1 MWSSLIVSKARADMA
16 GELAV
21 PVPEQGLVF
30 RASSGKALA
39 RVRSEVTGGIVEVL
53 DAREQVA
60 VRLRA
65 TPNGGVVELGSP
77 RAPSRP
83 ALFLLGATGDPGY

>member
-1 MWSSLIVSKARADMA
+1 MLSSARAQVA
-16 GELAV
+16 GEIVV
-21 PVPEQGLVF
+21 PVPEHGIVF

-39 RVRSEVTGGIVEVL
+39 RVRSDVTGGIVEVL

-65 TPNGGVVELGSP
+65 TPSGGAVELGSP
-77 RAPSRP
+77 RAASRP
-83 ALFLLGATGDPGY
+83 ALLSIGATGDPGY

>member
-1 MWSSLIVSKARADMA
+1 MLRSARAQVA
-16 GELAV
+16 GEIVV

-30 RASSGKALA
+30 RAGSGKALA
-39 RVRSEVTGGIVEVL
+39 RVRSDVTGGGIVEVL

-65 TPNGGVVELGSP
+65 TPSGGAVELGSS
-77 RAPSRP
+77 RAASRP
-83 ALFLLGATGDPGY
+83 ALLLLGATGDPGY